1 MFLKKNSRLN
11 SIFLLQKVFYFEFF
25 LTSCTKWGKVYII
38 SVIIKKKNL
47 NLTNKEK
54 CKITDNKLIKVVRVL
69 VLLGSISIS
78 MRAEK
83 IGWKRRIHL
92 MCPTYFSM
100 GNFFWTANILIVRS
114 LHKKN
119 RDRNKSNYITMVP
132 YIGGAQKKW

>member
-1 MFLKKNSRLN
+1 MFLKKKFSFKFY
-11 SIFLLQKVFYFEFF
+11 IFVTKSFLFWIF

-92 MCPTYFSM
+92 MCPTYFLM